1 MFEHMYNSLLREKAN
16 EKNGHLTSQMS
27 IYSRIL
33 LLGHS
38 VVGAIR
44 ADCATDPHLGWDR
57 SRAGTFPKRT
67 PFSTWPRRS
76 REKDS
81 VSEIES
87 DSGGFLRSAWLAH
100 LRRFRK

>member
-1 MFEHMYNSLLREKAN
+1 MFEHMYNSLLREKTN

-67 PFSTWPRRS
+67 PVFHLASQKS
-76 REKDS
+76 QKGQRERD
-81 VSEIES
+81 
-87 DSGGFLRSAWLAH
+87 
-100 LRRFRK
+100 